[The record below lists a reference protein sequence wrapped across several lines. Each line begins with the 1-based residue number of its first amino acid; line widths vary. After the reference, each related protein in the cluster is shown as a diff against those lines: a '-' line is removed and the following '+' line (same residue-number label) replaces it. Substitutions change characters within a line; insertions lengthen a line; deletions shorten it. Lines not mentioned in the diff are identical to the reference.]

1 MAINAEPV
9 GPAEVHVVI
18 PVTPVIAQVGV
29 PVGVVVGYEEFV
41 PVTVA
46 VKVIVF
52 PINAAP
58 EFAVTATTGVF
69 LATVEV
75 EEEEVERTEL

>member
-1 MAINAEPV
+1 MAIKAEPV

-18 PVTPVIAQVGV
+18 PVTPVIAHVGV

-52 PINAAP
+52 PMNAVE
-58 EFAVTATTGVF
+58 EFAVTVMTGVF
-69 LATVEV
+69 FATVEV
-75 EEEEVERTEL
+75 EEEAVERTEL

>member
-1 MAINAEPV
+1 VAIKAEPV
-9 GPAEVHVVI
+9 GPTGVHVVI
-18 PVTPVIAQVGV
+18 PVTPVMTQVGV
-29 PVGVVVGYEEFV
+29 PVGVMVGYDEFV

-52 PINAAP
+52 PINAVE

-75 EEEEVERTEL
+75 EEEAVERTEL